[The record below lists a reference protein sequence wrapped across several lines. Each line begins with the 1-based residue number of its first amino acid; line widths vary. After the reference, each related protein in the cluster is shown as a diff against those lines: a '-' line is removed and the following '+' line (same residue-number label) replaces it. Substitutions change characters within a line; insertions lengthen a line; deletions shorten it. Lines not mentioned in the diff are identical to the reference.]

1 MEVTRAHLQKELRTR
16 EMECER
22 LKVHI
27 KVVKSVEVLNMQGWK
42 KNLTTGPLVPEK
54 FSVARKYFTRK
65 DKIVLFWIKGEIQ
78 RN

>member
-27 KVVKSVEVLNMQGWK
+27 KVVKSVEVLNMTAKIAQ
-42 KNLTTGPLVPEK
+42 KNVHTAG
-54 FSVARKYFTRK
+54 
-65 DKIVLFWIKGEIQ
+65 
-78 RN
+78 N